1 VKIGIAILV
10 GLLWVALVGA
20 QLNAQTPEHNGQRA
34 APVIR
39 VSSEL
44 VVLDVLVENKK
55 TGAPIG
61 YLEAKDFEVTEDGAP
76 QQISY
81 FSRDQL
87 PLSVVFLFDLTETV
101 QPILKP
107 LSEGAFEILG
117 HLKPQDQVAIMVFS
131 SHTELLQD
139 FTTDRQ
145 LASVAVRKASEMSSG
160 EGTFIH
166 EDMYEAVEQ
175 GLKSTPP
182 ETRRVLVWLTDGT
195 ANLENSF
202 TQKTIG
208 KEAPARLHTK
218 EESTTKLMQ
227 SGVVV
232 AALIDRSA
240 ATDAFIAAA
249 DASPLLFLVGARTGD
264 ISHYADMTGGPVLKT
279 SKKEVA
285 ARLAELIDELRA
297 RYTLGYVPVG
307 SKAPGTFCKLR
318 VTLAK
323 GAYRGSGLRKSEVTV
338 RSRSGYY
345 RESSRAGPQ
354 NDPLR
359 GELRA
364 ARVQE

>member
-1 VKIGIAILV
+1 VKIERWILA
-10 GLLWVALVGA
+10 GLLWVAPVWTQEKA
-20 QLNAQTPEHNGQRA
+20 QAPAQSGQGET
-34 APVIR
+34 PVIR

-44 VVLDVLVENKK
+44 VVLDVLVENKR

-61 YLEAKDFEVTEDGAP
+61 NLDAKDFVVTEDGAP

-107 LSEGAFEILG
+107 LAEGAVEILG
-117 HLKPQDQVAIMVFS
+117 HLKPQDQVAVMVFS

-145 LASVAVRKASEMSSG
+145 LAPEAVSKASEMSSG

-166 EDMYEAVEQ
+166 EDMYEAVQ
-175 GLKSTPP
+175 QAMKSTPP

-232 AALIDRSA
+232 VALIDRSA

-249 DASPLLFLVGARTGD
+249 DVTPLAFVVGARTGD
-264 ISHYADMTGGPVLKT
+264 INHYADMTGGPVLKT

-307 SKAPGTFCKLR
+307 SKVAGMFCKLR

-323 GAYRGSGLRKSEVTV
+323 DAYRRRRELRKSEVTV

-345 RESSRAGPQ
+345 RGGQ
-354 NDPLR
+354 
-359 GELRA
+359 
-364 ARVQE
+364 

>member
-1 VKIGIAILV
+1 MGRVILAW
-10 GLLWVALVGA
+10 LLGVAPAWAHQKA
-20 QLNAQTPEHNGQRA
+20 QAWIQPGQGS

-61 YLEAKDFEVTEDGAP
+61 NLQAKDFQITEDGAP
-76 QQISY
+76 QQITF

-87 PLSVVFLFDLTETV
+87 PLAVVFLFDLTETV

-107 LSEGAFEILG
+107 LAEGAFEILG
-117 HLKPQDQVAIMVFS
+117 HLKAQDQVAIMVFS
-131 SHTELLQD
+131 SHTKLLQD
-139 FTTDRQ
+139 FTTDRR
-145 LASVAVRKASEMSSG
+145 LAAAALSKASEMNSG

-175 GLKSTPP
+175 ASKSTPP

-208 KEAPARLHTK
+208 KEAPSRLHTK

-232 AALIDRSA
+232 SALIDRSA

-249 DASPLLFLVGARTGD
+249 DVSPLAFMIGARTGD
-264 ISHYADMTGGPVLKT
+264 INHYADMTGGPVLKT

-285 ARLAELIDELRA
+285 AHLAELIDELRA

-307 SKAPGTFCKLR
+307 AKAPGTFCKLR
-318 VTLAK
+318 VTL
-323 GAYRGSGLRKSEVTV
+323 GNDTYRRRSELRKSEVML

-345 RESSRAGPQ
+345 RGGQ
-354 NDPLR
+354 
-359 GELRA
+359 
-364 ARVQE
+364 

>member
-1 VKIGIAILV
+1 MVKTAGAILA
-10 GLLWVALVGA
+10 GLLWVAPVWA
-20 QLNAQTPEHNGQRA
+20 QEKAETPAQSGQGA

-55 TGAPIG
+55 TGAPISN
-61 YLEAKDFEVTEDGAP
+61 LEAKDFAVTEDGE
-76 QQISY
+76 QQRIAY
-81 FSRDQL
+81 FSHDQL

-107 LSEGAFEILG
+107 LAEGAFEILG
-117 HLKPQDQVAIMVFS
+117 RLKPQDQVAIMVFS

-139 FTTDRQ
+139 FTTNRR
-145 LASVAVRKASEMSSG
+145 LAAAAVEKASEMSSG

-175 GLKSTPP
+175 AVKSTPP

-208 KEAPARLHTK
+208 QEAPARLHTK

-249 DASPLLFLVGARTGD
+249 DVSPLAFVIGARTGD
-264 ISHYADMTGGPVLKT
+264 INRYADITGGPALKT

-307 SKAPGTFCKLR
+307 SKAAGTFCKLR
-318 VTLAK
+318 VTLAPA
-323 GAYRGSGLRKSEVTV
+323 AYKEHAELQKSEVMV

-345 RESSRAGPQ
+345 RG
-354 NDPLR
+354 
-359 GELRA
+359 GH
-364 ARVQE
+364 

>member
-1 VKIGIAILV
+1 LKIQGAILFC
-10 GLLWVALVGA
+10 LLGAVPVLAQQNSQSRERPGEVAG
-20 QLNAQTPEHNGQRA
+20 
-34 APVIR
+34 PVIR

-55 TGAPIG
+55 TGSRVNNLG
-61 YLEAKDFEVTEDGAP
+61 AKDFVVTEDGEP
-76 QQISY
+76 QPISY
-81 FSRDQL
+81 FSHDQL

-117 HLKPQDQVAIMVFS
+117 HLKAQDQVAIMVFS

-145 LASVAVRKASEMSSG
+145 LAAAAVRKASDMRSG

-175 GLKSTPP
+175 ALKSTPA

-195 ANLENSF
+195 ANLQNSF

-208 KEAPARLHTK
+208 KEAPVRLHTK
-218 EESTTKLMQ
+218 EESTTRLLQ

-249 DASPLLFLVGARTGD
+249 DVSPLLFMVGARTGD
-264 ISHYADMTGGPVLKT
+264 INRYADMTGGPVLKT

-285 ARLAELIDELRA
+285 VKLAELIDELRG
-297 RYTLGYVPVG
+297 RYTLGYVPVV
-307 SKAPGTFCKLR
+307 SKASGTFCKLR
-318 VTLAK
+318 VTLAPSVYQKAPGVRK
-323 GAYRGSGLRKSEVTV
+323 GDFVV

-345 RESSRAGPQ
+345 RG
-354 NDPLR
+354 
-359 GELRA
+359 GE
-364 ARVQE
+364 

>member
-1 VKIGIAILV
+1 MKMGKVILAWLV
-10 GLLWVALVGA
+10 GVAPA
-20 QLNAQTPEHNGQRA
+20 WAHQNAQAPAQPGQA
-34 APVIR
+34 AVPVIR

-44 VVLDVLVENKK
+44 VVQDVLVENKK

-61 YLEAKDFEVTEDGAP
+61 NLEATDFEVTEDGEP
-76 QQISY
+76 QQITY

-107 LSEGAFEILG
+107 LAEGAFEILG
-117 HLKPQDQVAIMVFS
+117 HLKPQDRVAIMVFS
-131 SHTELLQD
+131 SHTQLLQD
-139 FTTDRQ
+139 FTTERQ
-145 LASVAVRKASEMSSG
+145 LAAAAVSKASEMSSG

-175 GLKSTPP
+175 ALKSTPP
-182 ETRRVLVWLTDGT
+182 QTRRVLVWLTDGT

-218 EESTTKLMQ
+218 EESTITLMQ

-240 ATDAFIAAA
+240 ATDTFIAAA
-249 DASPLLFLVGARTGD
+249 DVSPLAFVIGARTGD
-264 ISHYADMTGGPVLKT
+264 INRYADMTGGPVLKS

-307 SKAPGTFCKLR
+307 SRAPGTFCKLR
-318 VTLAK
+318 VTLTADV
-323 GAYRGSGLRKSEVTV
+323 YRRRSELRKSEVTV

-345 RESSRAGPQ
+345 RG
-354 NDPLR
+354 
-359 GELRA
+359 GK
-364 ARVQE
+364 

>member
-1 VKIGIAILV
+1 MRHGSEVVKIGHALLAWLLLV
-10 GLLWVALVGA
+10 GPVWA
-20 QLNAQTPEHNGQRA
+20 QQSGESATPSEQGL

-44 VVLDVLVENKK
+44 VALDVLVENKK

-61 YLEAKDFEVTEDGAP
+61 NLAAQDFEVTEDGAP
-76 QQISY
+76 QQITY

-107 LSEGAFEILG
+107 LAQGAFEILG

-131 SHTELLQD
+131 SHTELLQG

-145 LASVAVRKASEMSSG
+145 LAATAVTKASEMSSG

-175 GLKSTPP
+175 ALKSTPP

-202 TQKTIG
+202 TQKSIG

-249 DASPLLFLVGARTGD
+249 DVSPLALMIGARTGD
-264 ISHYADMTGGPVLKT
+264 INHYADMTGGPVLKT

-307 SKAPGTFCKLR
+307 SKAAGTFCKLR
-318 VTLAK
+318 VTLAPDV
-323 GAYRGSGLRKSEVTV
+323 YRRRSELRKSEVMV

-345 RESSRAGPQ
+345 R
-354 NDPLR
+354 
-359 GELRA
+359 GEH
-364 ARVQE
+364 

>member
-1 VKIGIAILV
+1 M
-10 GLLWVALVGA
+10 GLLWVAPFSA
-20 QLNAQTPEHNGQRA
+20 QEKVQTPAQSGPGA
-34 APVIR
+34 TPVIR

-44 VVLDVLVENKK
+44 VVLDVLVEDRK

-61 YLEAKDFEVTEDGAP
+61 HLEAKDFVVAEDGAP
-76 QQISY
+76 QLVTY

-87 PLSVVFLFDLTETV
+87 PLSVVFMFDLTETV

-107 LSEGAFEILG
+107 LAEGALEILG

-131 SHTELLQD
+131 SHTERLQD

-145 LASVAVRKASEMSSG
+145 LAAAAVEKASEMNTG

-175 GLKSTPP
+175 ALKSTPP

-202 TQKTIG
+202 TQKIIG
-208 KEAPARLHTK
+208 KEAPVRLHTK

-240 ATDAFIAAA
+240 ATDAFLAAA
-249 DASPLLFLVGARTGD
+249 DVSPLAFVMGARTGD
-264 ISHYADMTGGPVLKT
+264 VNHYADMTGGPVLKT

-285 ARLAELIDELRA
+285 SRLAELIDELRA

-307 SKAPGTFCKLR
+307 SKAPGTFCELR

-323 GAYRGSGLRKSEVTV
+323 ETYRSRRDLRKSQVMV
-338 RSRSGYY
+338 RSRRGYY
-345 RESSRAGPQ
+345 R
-354 NDPLR
+354 
-359 GELRA
+359 GEQSGTA
-364 ARVQE
+364 AE

>member
-1 VKIGIAILV
+1 MKIESAILAC
-10 GLLWVALVGA
+10 LLWAGPILA
-20 QLNAQTPEHNGQRA
+20 QQNAQAPAREGA

-55 TGAPIG
+55 TGTPISN
-61 YLEAKDFEVTEDGAP
+61 LEAKDFAVTEDGEH
-76 QQISY
+76 QRITY
-81 FSRDQL
+81 FSHDQL

-107 LSEGAFEILG
+107 LAEGAFEILG
-117 HLKPQDQVAIMVFS
+117 HLKPQDQVANMVFS

-145 LASVAVRKASEMSSG
+145 LAAAAVKKASEMSSG
-160 EGTFIH
+160 QGTFIH

-175 GLKSTPP
+175 ALKSTPP

-208 KEAPARLHTK
+208 QEAPARLHTK

-249 DASPLLFLVGARTGD
+249 DVSPLAFVIGARTGD
-264 ISHYADMTGGPVLKT
+264 INRYADITGGPAGGVN
-279 SKKEVA
+279 
-285 ARLAELIDELRA
+285 RRI
-297 RYTLGYVPVG
+297 
-307 SKAPGTFCKLR
+307 
-318 VTLAK
+318 
-323 GAYRGSGLRKSEVTV
+323 
-338 RSRSGYY
+338 
-345 RESSRAGPQ
+345 ESPIHAGVRAGWFEGGRNILQ
-354 NDPLR
+354 IA
-359 GELRA
+359 GYA
-364 ARVQE
+364 CARCV

>member
-1 VKIGIAILV
+1 MVKTAGAILA
-10 GLLWVALVGA
+10 GLLWVAPVWA
-20 QLNAQTPEHNGQRA
+20 QEKAETPAQSGQGA

-55 TGAPIG
+55 TGAPISN
-61 YLEAKDFEVTEDGAP
+61 LEAKDFAVTEDGE
-76 QQISY
+76 QQRIAY
-81 FSRDQL
+81 FSHDQL

-107 LSEGAFEILG
+107 LAEGAFEILG
-117 HLKPQDQVAIMVFS
+117 RLKPQDQVAIMVFS

-139 FTTDRQ
+139 FTTNRR
-145 LASVAVRKASEMSSG
+145 LAAAAVEKASEMSSG

-175 GLKSTPP
+175 AVKSTPP

-208 KEAPARLHTK
+208 KEAPARLRTK
-218 EESTTKLMQ
+218 EESTSKLMK

-240 ATDAFIAAA
+240 ATDTFIAAA
-249 DASPLLFLVGARTGD
+249 DVTPLGLMIGARTGD
-264 ISHYADMTGGPVLKT
+264 INRYADVTGGPVLKT
-279 SKKEVA
+279 SKKDVA
-285 ARLAELIDELRA
+285 ARLAELIDELRG
-297 RYTLGYVPVG
+297 RYTMGYVPVG
-307 SKAPGTFCKLR
+307 SKAGAFCKLR
-318 VTLAK
+318 VSLTPA
-323 GAYRGSGLRKSEVTV
+323 AYKEHAELRKSEVMV

-345 RESSRAGPQ
+345 RGGQ
-354 NDPLR
+354 
-359 GELRA
+359 
-364 ARVQE
+364 

>member
-1 VKIGIAILV
+1 VKIERWILA
-10 GLLWVALVGA
+10 GLLWVAPVWT
-20 QLNAQTPEHNGQRA
+20 QEKAQTPAQSGQGEM
-34 APVIR
+34 PVIR

-44 VVLDVLVENKK
+44 VVLDVLVENKR

-61 YLEAKDFEVTEDGAP
+61 NLEAKDFVVTEDGAP

-87 PLSVVFLFDLTETV
+87 PLSVVFLLDLTETV

-107 LSEGAFEILG
+107 LAEGAVEILG
-117 HLKPQDQVAIMVFS
+117 HLKPQDQVAVVVFS

-145 LASVAVRKASEMSSG
+145 LAPEAVSKASEMSNG

-175 GLKSTPP
+175 AMKSTPP

-249 DASPLLFLVGARTGD
+249 DVTPLVFVVGARTGD
-264 ISHYADMTGGPVLKT
+264 INHYADMTGGPVLKT

-285 ARLAELIDELRA
+285 ARLAELKMNCERDTRWA
-297 RYTLGYVPVG
+297 TCQWVR
-307 SKAPGTFCKLR
+307 R
-318 VTLAK
+318 R
-323 GAYRGSGLRKSEVTV
+323 RGRFASCG
-338 RSRSGYY
+338 
-345 RESSRAGPQ
+345 
-354 NDPLR
+354 
-359 GELRA
+359 
-364 ARVQE
+364 